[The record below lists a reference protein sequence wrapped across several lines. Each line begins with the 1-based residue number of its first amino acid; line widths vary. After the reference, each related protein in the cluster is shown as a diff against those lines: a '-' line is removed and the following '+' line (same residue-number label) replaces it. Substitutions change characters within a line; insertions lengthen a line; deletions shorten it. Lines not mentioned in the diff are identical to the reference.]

1 MSNIMFL
8 IHHFCFIRDMKKP
21 ALLFALG
28 VCICLTAC
36 IKKKK
41 QTVSVQFINTS
52 RNTPYLEYWLQG
64 SKRAELIGYNQNS
77 NSNTAD
83 LEEDELLKIEIK
95 DPATSTIV
103 ASGTYS
109 NWKAGVH
116 YTFIMYDEY
125 TQRKTTLL
133 SDTVAW
139 PAGGKLKVRFMHL
152 TPDAPALDVFFNN
165 DTVAFNKIY
174 FGTDTANAVADFF
187 TLNAA
192 AYTVR
197 VNNHATAS
205 TLLTLPN
212 MGLADNRILDV
223 YASGLIADTISY
235 PFSLGWAAH

>member
-1 MSNIMFL
+1 MLAL
-8 IHHFCFIRDMKKP
+8 I
-21 ALLFALG
+21 G
-28 VCICLTAC
+28 CICLTGC
-36 IKKKK
+36 VKKKK
-41 QTVSVQFINTS
+41 QTVSVQFINAS
-52 RNTPYLEYWLQG
+52 RNTPYVEYWLQG
-64 SKRAELIGYNQNS
+64 SKRAELIGFNQCS

-83 LEEDELLKIEIK
+83 LEEGELLKIEIK
-95 DPATSTIV
+95 DPAASAIV

-133 SDTVAW
+133 SDTAAW

-152 TPDAPALDVFFNN
+152 SPDAPALDVLFNN
-165 DTVAFNKIY
+165 DTVALNKTY
-174 FGTDTANAVADFF
+174 WGTDTANAVADFF

-197 VNNHATAS
+197 VNNHATGS
-205 TLLTLPN
+205 NLLTLPG

-223 YASGLIADTISY
+223 YASGLMADTLTY